1 MRINLGMRQFLTI
14 GLWVVLWGV
23 AQAQQ
28 AKTEYLRSERGDAQ
42 HWTGLKWT
50 PEEAALFGGMPRQ
63 AEVRPHL
70 LVLRYGFYVSHYDA
84 EKRVPLWVTHVVRSD
99 ASDKAR
105 GRTQGAWS
113 RKDDKFTPDSKIV
126 LYAKSR
132 KLPFVTD
139 ASYVNANPLEL
150 PVGEKSYQKITRGHL
165 ASNVEMKS
173 QGDPEEGLQSQKD
186 SFSLANVVPQMQ
198 RHHAP
203 VWAKLEDECLEAARR
218 LGRRWG

>member
-1 MRINLGMRQFLTI
+1 MC
-14 GLWVVLWGV
+14 WAVSP
-23 AQAQQ
+23 AQQ
-28 AKTEYLRSERGDAQ
+28 PKTDYLQSERGDAQ
-42 HWTGLKWT
+42 HWTGLKWR
-50 PEEAALFGGMPRQ
+50 PEEAVLFGGMPRE
-63 AEVRPHL
+63 AEVRQHL

-84 EKRVPLWVTHVVRSD
+84 EKRVPLWVAHIDRSD
-99 ASDKAR
+99 SADKAK
-105 GRTQGAWS
+105 GRTKGAWG

-173 QGDPEEGLQSQKD
+173 LGDPEEGLQAQKD
-186 SFSLANVVPQMQ
+186 SFSLANVVPQLQ
-198 RHHAP
+198 RHNAP
-203 VWAKLEDECLEAARR
+203 IWAKLEDECLEAARR
-218 LGRRWG
+218 LGTTVGMISGPVYAPEVGL